1 MSRFVRQSAYRHTYG
16 TPAKRELQHENIKVS
31 LSAFDTN
38 LVAASAKYLS
48 VNWAASGGGAFLV
61 TPLDIPGKLPDLF
74 PLCRAH
80 TAPVLDTHWSPFDDS
95 LVASVGEDSKL
106 ALTRVDDQ
114 ILRDAWSGEREA
126 PDLQPLYTKAAH
138 GRKAGHVRWH
148 PTAKGVL
155 ATAATDVK
163 IWDVEAQTASLTG
176 DAHADMVQSIDW
188 SYTGDVFVTTCKDK
202 KLRLFDPRTGS
213 AAVTVADSHSG
224 VKGSRVAW
232 LGSLDRIVTTG
243 FSRTSDRQ
251 MFLWDA
257 RELAKGPIKQQNIDQ
272 SSGMLMPFFAPAN
285 NVLFVAG
292 KGDGNIRMYE
302 LENDELFYL
311 SDYTSPQPQR
321 GMCFAPPRA
330 VDVGGNE
337 IAKAYKAVGTT
348 IEPISFVVPRKSD
361 SFQADLFP
369 PVPSDEPALSAADWF
384 GGKSSA
390 PILVNQETRQHTAGS
405 GVSTYKPSPPAATP
419 APAPAAAPTPAP
431 EPVKAPTPT
440 PPAAATPAR
449 EPSPPPAPKA
459 APEPV
464 STPAPAAA
472 TAAVNGGS
480 SSSGSSESSA
490 EAAALK
496 DEVAQLKAVLA
507 EKDAHIREL
516 ELKLERVKSAIA

>member
-1 MSRFVRQSAYRHTYG
+1 MSRFVRQSAYRHTFG

-31 LSAFDTN
+31 MSAFDTN
-38 LVAASAKYLS
+38 LVSVSAKYLS

-61 TPLDIPGKLPDLF
+61 TPLDITGKLPDLF

-114 ILRDAWSGEREA
+114 ILRDAWSGEREV
-126 PDLQPLYTKAAH
+126 PDLQPLYTKPAH

-148 PTAKGVL
+148 PTAKGIL
-155 ATAATDVK
+155 ATASNDVK

-176 DAHADMVQSIDW
+176 EAHGDIVQALDW
-188 SYTGDVFVTTCKDK
+188 SWTGDVYVTTCKDK
-202 KLRLFDPRTGS
+202 KLRLFDPRAGA

-232 LGSLDRIVTTG
+232 LGNLDRIVTTG

-272 SSGMLMPFFAPAN
+272 SSGMLMPFFTPAN
-285 NVLFVAG
+285 NVLFLAG

-369 PVPSDEPALSAADWF
+369 PVPSSEPALSASDWF

-390 PILVNQETRQHTAGS
+390 PILVNQETKQHTAS
-405 GVSTYKPSPPAATP
+405 SSAAPASSYRSSPPAATP
-419 APAPAAAPTPAP
+419 APAPAAP
-431 EPVKAPTPT
+431 EPVKAAT
-440 PPAAATPAR
+440 PPAATTPAR

-464 STPAPAAA
+464 SAPAASIPTPAPA
-472 TAAVNGGS
+472 VNGS
-480 SSSGSSESSA
+480 SSSDDG
-490 EAAALK
+490 EAMAALK
-496 DEVAQLKAVLA
+496 EEVKELKAKLS